1 MLKMINCL
9 KYLSEWAIP
18 VIILTIVT
26 YAYFKKV
33 KVYEVFT
40 AGAVEGFTTV
50 VKIIPYLVAM
60 LMAISIFRASGALEI
75 LLNLLEPLLKFF
87 GVPKEVVPLGLIRPL
102 SGTGSL
108 GIVTE
113 LIQQYGPDS
122 FIGRLASTLQGSTET
137 TFYVVAVYFGA
148 VGIKNTRYAIIAGLI
163 ADFVGFMA
171 AVYIT
176 QLVFS

>member
-1 MLKMINCL
+1 MALYL

-18 VIILTIVT
+18 VIVLTIVA
-26 YAYFKKV
+26 YAYFKQV

-40 AGAVEGFTTV
+40 EGAVEGVTTV
-50 VKIIPYLVAM
+50 VKIIPYLIAM
-60 LMAISIFRASGALEI
+60 LMAISIFRASGALDI
-75 LLNLLEPLLKFF
+75 LLNILQPVLQFF
-87 GVPKEVVPLGLIRPL
+87 GIPKEIVPLGLVRPL

-137 TFYVVAVYFGA
+137 TFYIVAVYFGA
-148 VGIKNTRYAIIAGLI
+148 VGIRNTRYAIVAGLI
-163 ADFVGFMA
+163 ADLVGFLA
-171 AVYIT
+171 AIYIT
-176 QLVFS
+176 RMVF

>member
-1 MLKMINCL
+1 MIEFL

-18 VIILTIVT
+18 VTILVIVG
-26 YAYFKKV
+26 YAYYKGL

-40 AGAVEGFTTV
+40 EGAVEGFSTV
-50 VKIIPYLVAM
+50 IKIIPYLVAM

-75 LLNLLEPLLKFF
+75 LLDLLQPLLNFF
-87 GVPKEVVPLGLIRPL
+87 GVPREIVTLGLVRPL

-122 FIGRLASTLQGSTET
+122 FIGRLASTIQGSTET

-163 ADFVGFMA
+163 ADLVGFLA
-171 AVYIT
+171 AIYIT
-176 QLVFS
+176 KLIF